1 MFDRQINK
9 QFSSKANASL
19 FSWYSKITLVEKD
32 FGDGK
37 IGVCAGVCA
46 CVCECVCARGR
57 PERMR
62 DVKIVT
68 WERGL
73 HDCGSILS

>member
-32 FGDGK
+32 FADGK
-37 IGVCAGVCA
+37 IGVCAFV
-46 CVCECVCARGR
+46 CVCVCS
-57 PERMR
+57 ERMR
-62 DVKIVT
+62 DVKIVA

-73 HDCGSILS
+73 CGCGSIMS